1 MISKWPLLSMG
12 GVLRGIAASTYSKYA
27 STPIP
32 CAAEPINKI
41 DALKNQKQQL
51 LINEGKAYIIK
62 NDIYAFC
69 HSNAMRY
76 ALI

>member
-41 DALKNQKQQL
+41 DAFINQKYQWQTSTIARL
-51 LINEGKAYIIK
+51 KLFVMEIV
-62 NDIYAFC
+62 F
-69 HSNAMRY
+69 
-76 ALI
+76 